1 MAASDFS
8 GNLQNFRRVF
18 YLESLPLKLPEYFM
32 NFFYENVLVCSAN
45 VLLINALYFI

>member
-8 GNLQNFRRVF
+8 GNLQNFRRV